1 MATPN
6 FLIVVTLLT
15 IVGTT
20 LIVQKFDAAKKTKHV
35 YVHSQRTNGAKSTK
49 YAPAPSPILAPAKE
63 TEHSPISTPSHDD
76 DKNFTSYIW
85 EKCTKHMTQKCGH
98 VIVEKIIYGKG
109 AASVSKQCCKKLVK
123 MGLNNSWKND
133 SVNTGSNF
141 NIDIHSFLQVS
152 WNHVPKPR
160 EAFEMLAA
168 RKSFH
173 QI

>member
-123 MGLNNSWKND
+123 MGLKCHNLLVGMLETETNKR
-133 SVNTGSNF
+133 
-141 NIDIHSFLQVS
+141 
-152 WNHVPKPR
+152 PK
-160 EAFEMLAA
+160 
-168 RKSFH
+168 S
-173 QI
+173 